1 MRAKIL
7 ITGGAGFI
15 GSNFAH
21 RIARKH
27 PGWQITVIDKL
38 TYAGTLDNLA
48 DLEGH
53 PGFRFVEGDICDR
66 PVVEPLVKACDLL
79 VNFAAET
86 HVDRSIEEA
95 GSFVMTDVF
104 GVYVLLECARA
115 HGLDRFLHVSTD
127 EVYGEAH
134 DEPCREDFT
143 LEPKSPYAAS
153 KAGGDR
159 LAFSYWA
166 TYGMPVVV
174 TRCTNNYGPFQYPE
188 KMIPLFVTNLLTGEQ
203 MPVYGT
209 GKNTRDW
216 IYVEDH
222 CSALEMILLA
232 GDLKETVYNIGTGE
246 ELSILEIADLI
257 LGELGLD
264 KDRVRMVEDR
274 PGHILRHAVST
285 DRIRAEL
292 GWAPEVEMKE
302 GMRRTVRWYREN
314 DAWWTKIRSGEF
326 QEYYRKHYID
336 KRGLGKS

>member
-1 MRAKIL
+1 MAKIL

-15 GSNFAH
+15 GSNFAR
-21 RIARKH
+21 RIAREH
-27 PGWQITVIDKL
+27 PAWQITVIDKL
-38 TYAGTLDNLA
+38 TYAGTLDNLVEL
-48 DLEGH
+48 DGH
-53 PGFRFVEGDICDR
+53 PGFRFVKGDICDR
-66 PVVEPLVKACDLL
+66 SVVDPLVKECDFL

-104 GVYVLLECARA
+104 GVYVLLESARA

-134 DEPCREDFT
+134 AEPCREDAT

-174 TRCTNNYGPFQYPE
+174 TRCTNNYGPNQYPE
-188 KMIPLFVTNLLTGEQ
+188 KMIPLFVTNALRGEQ

-222 CSALEMILLA
+222 CRALEMILQA
-232 GDLKETVYNIGTGE
+232 GTLKETVYNIGTGE

-257 LGELGLD
+257 LAELNLG
-264 KDRVRMVEDR
+264 KDRIVRVEDR
-274 PGHILRHAVST
+274 PGHILRHAVNT
-285 DRIRAEL
+285 GRIRAEL
-292 GWAPEVEMKE
+292 GWEPQVAVNE
-302 GMRRTVRWYREN
+302 GMGRTVRWYREN
-314 DAWWTKIRSGEF
+314 EAWWTRLRSGEF
-326 QEYYRKHYID
+326 EAYYRKHYVD
-336 KRGLGKS
+336 RRGLEKS